1 MQGSTEATSEEIGR
15 ARELGMMIE
24 DESFKDK
31 RRNGDG
37 LKQEKDERQ
46 RGRVRF
52 ISSGRRYR
60 REGDCQVTR
69 TSDCQVTR
77 TSDTEGTTKPELV
90 TPGKEELRND

>member
-69 TSDCQVTR
+69 TSDIG
-77 TSDTEGTTKPELV
+77 GTTKPELV

>member
-69 TSDCQVTR
+69 TSD
-77 TSDTEGTTKPELV
+77 TEGTTKPELV